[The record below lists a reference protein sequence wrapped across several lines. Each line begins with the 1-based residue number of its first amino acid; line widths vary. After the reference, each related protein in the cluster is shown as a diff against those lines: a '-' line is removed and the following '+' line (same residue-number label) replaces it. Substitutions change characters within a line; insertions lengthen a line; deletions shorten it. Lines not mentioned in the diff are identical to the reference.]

1 MFDEFPDISGGAV
14 YTVSQLNQEIKML
27 LETTIPV
34 IWLEG
39 EISNL
44 KFHSSGH
51 VYFSLKDRDSQIPA
65 VMWRSRKE
73 RLAFTPQDGMK
84 VLALGR
90 VAVFHKR
97 GYYQFD
103 VMKLRP
109 AGVGELQLA
118 FEQLKNRLKAEGL
131 FDQAQKKP
139 IPRFPRRIGIVTS
152 PTGAAIRDLYQVLN
166 RRFSGVEVILFPVK
180 VQGEG
185 AAAEIAAAIDIF
197 NEYGKVDVLIVGRG
211 GGSLEDLWAFN
222 EEEVARAIFRSKIP
236 VISAVG
242 HEIDFTISDFVA
254 DLRAPTPSA
263 AAELAVPDREELLSR
278 IHNLRQR
285 MQQTSRQRL
294 QFERDRLSR
303 LTGSYSF
310 RRAPDML
317 REHKLH
323 LDELLNSLQRSVQH
337 RISMLKTQVSS
348 TGRRLRT
355 LSPIHVLKRG
365 YSICQKSDNGKVVRQ
380 FDELAAGEPVQLLF
394 YRGSAQA
401 VVEKIS
407 KTNAL
412 EKLQQRFAQ
421 NE

>member
-1 MFDEFPDISGGAV
+1 MFDEFSDITGDAI

-27 LETTIPV
+27 LETTLPT

-51 VYFSLKDRDSQIPA
+51 VYFSLKDKDSQIPA
-65 VMWRSRKE
+65 VMWRSRKAN
-73 RLAFTPQDGMK
+73 LVFTPQDGMK

-109 AGVGELQLA
+109 AGVGELQMA
-118 FEQLKNRLKAEGL
+118 FEQLKKKLSSEGL
-131 FDQAQKKP
+131 FDQTHKKM

-166 RRFSGVEVILFPVK
+166 RRFPGVEIVLYPVK

-185 AAAEIAAAIDIF
+185 AAEEIAQGIDLF

-222 EEEVARAIFRSKIP
+222 EEAVARAIFRSRIP

-263 AAELAVPDREELLSR
+263 AAELAVPDREELLNR
-278 IHNLRQR
+278 IHHLRQR
-285 MQQTSRQRL
+285 MQQTSLRRL

-303 LTGSYSF
+303 LVGSYSF
-310 RRAPDML
+310 RRAPDLL
-317 REHKLH
+317 REHKLR
-323 LDELLNSLQRSVQH
+323 LDDLLNSMERGMVH
-337 RISMLKTQVSS
+337 RISMLKNRMLSLEQ
-348 TGRRLRT
+348 RLQT
-355 LSPIHVLKRG
+355 LSPMHVLKRG
-365 YSICQKSDNGKVVRQ
+365 YAICQKSNGGKIVRKS
-380 FDELAAGEPVQLLF
+380 EEISPGEAVKLLF
-394 YRGSAQA
+394 HRGGAAA
-401 VVEKIS
+401 VIEAIQEKNSLEKIS
-407 KTNAL
+407 QESK
-412 EKLQQRFAQ
+412 
-421 NE
+421 